1 MGFSKDFVWGVATAS
16 YQIEG
21 AAFEDGKGQSVW
33 DMASRK
39 KGFVYQAHNGDV
51 ACDHYHRYKE
61 DVALMKDLGVNAYRL
76 SLSWPRILPEGTG
89 RIEERGLAFYDRLI
103 DELLAANITP
113 WVTLFHWDYPLDL
126 YHKGGWMSPDSPKWF
141 ADYTQVVVD
150 RLSDRVSHWFTQN
163 EPQCYIGLGLWD
175 GVHAP
180 GDKLRFNEVLLAAH
194 HSMLAHGL
202 SVQVI
207 RARSKSKAVIGA
219 APVGSVTMPASLSEE
234 DIQAARADMFAVN
247 AHTPWINAWW
257 MDPILK
263 GEYPAD
269 GLEFFGEMAP
279 KFTDADLK
287 TMNQPLDFF
296 GVNTYSA
303 KTVKAG
309 QDGKPEFVAGLPGE
323 PLTNMDWQVKPECL
337 YWGARFFHERYGLP
351 IIVTENGMAGID
363 WVSKDGKVHD
373 PQRIDFLHRHI
384 EQLRNAADEGVPVE
398 GYFQWSMLDNFEWAE
413 GYRKR
418 FGLVHVDYQTQK
430 RTPKDS
436 YYWYKDVIA
445 TNGDN
450 L

>member
-1 MGFSKDFVWGVATAS
+1 MGFSQDFVWGVATAS

-21 AAFEDGKGQSVW
+21 AAFEDGKGLSVW

-39 KGFVYQAHNGDV
+39 KGFVYQGHNGDV

-61 DVALMKDLGVNAYRL
+61 DVALMKGLGVDAYRL

-89 RIEERGLAFYDRLI
+89 RIEERGLDFYDRVI

-113 WVTLFHWDYPLDL
+113 WVTLFHWDFPLDL

-141 ADYTQVVVD
+141 ADYTAVVVD

-180 GDKLRFNEVLLAAH
+180 GDKLRFDEVLLAAH
-194 HSMLAHGL
+194 HSMIAHGL
-202 SVQVI
+202 SVQTI
-207 RARSKSKAVIGA
+207 RARSKSKAIIGA
-219 APVGSVTMPASLSEE
+219 APVGSVTMPASLQPE
-234 DIQAARADMFAVN
+234 DIDAARADMFAVN

-269 GLEFFGEMAP
+269 GLEFFGDMAP
-279 KFTDADLK
+279 KITEEDLK

-309 QDGKPEFVAGLPGE
+309 ADGKPEFVAGLPGE

-351 IIVTENGMAGID
+351 IIVTENGMAGLD
-363 WVSKDGKVHD
+363 WVSKDGQVHD
-373 PQRIDFLHRHI
+373 PQRIDYLHRHI
-384 EQLRNAADEGVPVE
+384 EQLRNAADEGVPVQ

-436 YYWYKDVIA
+436 YTWYKEVIA
-445 TNGDN
+445 TNGAN